1 MPITCGYTPDVI
13 RQYTKAGYW
22 RSKNATDY
30 IIENAAQ
37 RTDKIAYIQGEK
49 SITWGEYSILVDKL
63 ALAFLDMGIK
73 KEDRFA
79 IYLPDWKEAHIAIDA
94 LSKIGAV
101 SVAINI
107 NQRAKELEYMLNL
120 TEAVGI
126 ITPSKWRELDYI
138 EIVKQLRPNTPELKY
153 HLVVGDDERPD
164 IENLNTLLNEWP
176 EEKDPADYLEQ
187 FHPSPN
193 ETFLMN
199 FTSGTTGLPKC
210 VLHTPN
216 RWIYFVRL
224 AIDGGKLTSEDVML
238 ALVPNNSGFGLWTS
252 HVCPIMLGAKTIL
265 LERFD
270 AEEALRVI
278 EREKVSVVTA
288 VTTQFIKMLQVPNFS
303 KYDLTSWRVMYT
315 GGQDVP
321 YEKVKELESSTG
333 CTVLQFYGSVE
344 SGAVSRTVLGESLE
358 QRTKTVG
365 KPVPE
370 MNVKLFDPASGEE
383 VTAPGQVGEVACK
396 GPSIG
401 SGYYNDPENTKKLFN
416 SKGWLLTGD
425 LGTIGEDGYLRLVGR
440 VKDIIIRGGQNI
452 SAAEVEDAICGHPKV
467 AEVAVVAMPDPVFG
481 EKACA
486 YVVTKAGQDITY
498 EELVTYL
505 NNLKTAKYKLPERLE
520 MVTELPLSPGGK
532 VMKNVLRNAIAN
544 KIKNEQGLQ

>member
-1 MPITCGYTPDVI
+1 
-13 RQYTKAGYW
+13 
-22 RSKNATDY
+22 
-30 IIENAAQ
+30 
-37 RTDKIAYIQGEK
+37 
-49 SITWGEYSILVDKL
+49 
-63 ALAFLDMGIK
+63 
-73 KEDRFA
+73 
-79 IYLPDWKEAHIAIDA
+79 
-94 LSKIGAV
+94 
-101 SVAINI
+101 
-107 NQRAKELEYMLNL
+107 
-120 TEAVGI
+120 
-126 ITPSKWRELDYI
+126 
-138 EIVKQLRPNTPELKY
+138 
-153 HLVVGDDERPD
+153 
-164 IENLNTLLNEWP
+164 
-176 EEKDPADYLEQ
+176 
-187 FHPSPN
+187 
-193 ETFLMN
+193 
-199 FTSGTTGLPKC
+199 
-210 VLHTPN
+210 
-216 RWIYFVRL
+216 
-224 AIDGGKLTSEDVML
+224 
-238 ALVPNNSGFGLWTS
+238 
-252 HVCPIMLGAKTIL
+252 MLGAKTIL

-452 SAAEVEDAICGHPKV
+452 SAAEVEDAICGHPKA

-486 YVVTKAGQDITY
+486 YVVTKAGQNITY
-498 EELVTYL
+498 EELVIYL
-505 NNLKTAKYKLPERLE
+505 NNLKIAKYKLPERLE
-520 MVTELPLSPGGK
+520 VVKELPLSPGGK
-532 VMKNVLRNAIAN
+532 VMKNVLRNDIAN